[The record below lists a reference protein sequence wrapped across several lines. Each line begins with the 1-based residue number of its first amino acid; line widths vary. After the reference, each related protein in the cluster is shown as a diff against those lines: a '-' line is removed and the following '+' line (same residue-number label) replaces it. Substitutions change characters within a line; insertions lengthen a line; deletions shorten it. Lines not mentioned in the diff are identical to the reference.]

1 MLPCTVPPALLGALC
16 TCAYLQGDGEGE
28 GLPGM
33 LRPRSGSR
41 NSSSGS
47 SSKQRQ
53 QQPLALEEA
62 STILPFAPLGPAP
75 DASAG
80 CG

>member
-1 MLPCTVPPALLGALC
+1 MCGP
-16 TCAYLQGDGEGE
+16 QGDGEGE

-41 NSSSGS
+41 NCSRGSG
-47 SSKQRQ
+47 SKQR